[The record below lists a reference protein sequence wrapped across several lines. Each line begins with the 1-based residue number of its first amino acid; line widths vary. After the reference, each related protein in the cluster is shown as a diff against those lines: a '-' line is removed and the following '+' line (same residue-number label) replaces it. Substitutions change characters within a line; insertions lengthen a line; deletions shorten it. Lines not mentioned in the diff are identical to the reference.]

1 MIQCNGYFAERELHK
16 VQQISFSQDREYG
29 GRWFLGFDL
38 HTMWGLYADKGYGVC
53 LVFDKDRLVLEDG
66 DYANDVR
73 YFDIIPQYAPIDNRS
88 RLGIRDEIWRKK
100 EEIYFRKRKEW
111 EYEQEYRVI
120 RRAKSEDVTEY
131 LDISKSL
138 SFAIICKDI
147 LCDSYDNMFESETYL
162 KLYLLNKRLPILLY
176 EFGLDGYSLYNE
188 EMDPIWTE
196 QLGFM

>member
-1 MIQCNGYFAERELHK
+1 M
-16 VQQISFSQDREYG
+16 
-29 GRWFLGFDL
+29 
-38 HTMWGLYADKGYGVC
+38 
-53 LVFDKDRLVLEDG
+53 LEDG